1 MTSSCAEIFVEIEN
15 HSDEGQAI
23 AYSRSCEFKFGKKIK
38 QMVVITYVMVY

>member
-1 MTSSCAEIFVEIEN
+1 MAISCAEVFVEIEN

-38 QMVVITYVMVY
+38 LVVVITYIMVY